1 MATRILDEGIDFDFI
16 SVDALYNPG
25 GIESLPIDIQFS
37 EKYAA
42 MQQQNS
48 TNCVVNGDKKYTR
61 KELAAM
67 DLFAF
72 RDKFNTSSEYHKIL
86 GLRRKEQKR
95 ENTELHRLKE
105 KRDRLQREKELLQK
119 EINWYAINL
128 MYNGNA

>member
-1 MATRILDEGIDFDFI
+1 MSSAKI
-16 SVDALYNPG
+16 
-25 GIESLPIDIQFS
+25 
-37 EKYAA
+37 
-42 MQQQNS
+42 
-48 TNCVVNGDKKYTR
+48 GDRNFKYTR

-72 RDKFNTSSEYHKIL
+72 RDKFNSSSEYHKIL

-95 ENTELHRLKE
+95 ENTELHRMKE
-105 KRDRLQREKELLQK
+105 KRDRLQREKLQLQK